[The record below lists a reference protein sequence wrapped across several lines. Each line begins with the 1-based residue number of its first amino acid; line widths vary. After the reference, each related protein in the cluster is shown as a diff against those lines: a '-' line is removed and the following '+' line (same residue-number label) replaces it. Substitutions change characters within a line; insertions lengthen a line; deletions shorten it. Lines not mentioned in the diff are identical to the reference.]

1 MEAVAAYLREELG
14 IEPYRGVWCD
24 HEWKQTF
31 VHPKDAGGGALA
43 VLRVAAGQA
52 SGSSAR
58 CGTSRRGGSRRGV
71 VSARAELPL
80 IRYDEGEFVATR
92 EVPFSAAL
100 DKLIAEVRQGNAP
113 NLGRF
118 CGYCATPL
126 TPAAERC
133 PTCTTET
140 ETVAPREKIP
150 RPLAAV
156 YTRKRKVEA
165 RIIHSAAGW
174 GSRSAR
180 RSRSG

>member
-1 MEAVAAYLREELG
+1 MSV
-14 IEPYRGVWCD
+14 
-24 HEWKQTF
+24 
-31 VHPKDAGGGALA
+31 
-43 VLRVAAGQA
+43 
-52 SGSSAR
+52 
-58 CGTSRRGGSRRGV
+58 
-71 VSARAELPL
+71 RAELPP

-133 PTCTTET
+133 PTCATET
-140 ETVAPREKIP
+140 EAVAPREKIP

-156 YTRKRKVEA
+156 YKRKRKVEA
-165 RIIHSAAGW
+165 RIIHGAAWLGITIGAAISVGLILVLPSW
-174 GSRSAR
+174 TKVFAVIFLIVGSFYIASYMGNVLAQNYAYR
-180 RSRSG
+180 RGLRTFAGRWQEYQRALKAGEVTDDA

>member
-1 MEAVAAYLREELG
+1 M
-14 IEPYRGVWCD
+14 
-24 HEWKQTF
+24 
-31 VHPKDAGGGALA
+31 
-43 VLRVAAGQA
+43 
-52 SGSSAR
+52 
-58 CGTSRRGGSRRGV
+58 
-71 VSARAELPL
+71 SARAELPL

-165 RIIHSAAGW
+165 RIIHSAAWLGITIGAAISIGLILVLPNW
-174 GSRSAR
+174 TKIFAVIFLVVGSFYIASYMGNVLAQNYAYRRGLRTFAAR
-180 RSRSG
+180 WQEYQRALEAGEVNNDA